1 MMNKLAK
8 YAITTGV
15 GAFGVTMALSELIY
29 EYALNRKFTS
39 KKNRQREFSPELYD
53 YYGKPEEQTASD
65 DWFIAMHPED
75 TCISL
80 MDGNRLHA
88 YIFEQP
94 EKTDN
99 WAFVVHGY
107 TSCPR
112 SQADQAMYFYR
123 NMGYNVI
130 MPCMRSY
137 DKDEHTYCTMGD
149 KDRYIVTEWVN
160 YIVAKH
166 PDCRIVLMG
175 ASMGSATVMLAT
187 GEPLPKNV
195 KCAVADCGYSSVW
208 DELKTNIADV
218 AHVPA
223 FPFLYTANIVSVLRG
238 NLDFRKV
245 RPVDA
250 VAKSVTPTLFIHGE
264 NDTFVP
270 YRMMKELYD
279 ACSAEKEKLSVPDA
293 GHSESHEVHP
303 EIYYPALDRFVRKY
317 MEQ

>member
-1 MMNKLAK
+1 MNKLAK
-8 YAITTGV
+8 FTLTTAA
-15 GAFGVTMALSELIY
+15 GAAGATMVLSELIY
-29 EYALNRKFTS
+29 EFVLNKKFTAQ
-39 KKNRQREFSPELYD
+39 KNRQREVTPELYD
-53 YYGKPEEQTASD
+53 YYGRPEDTVDAD
-65 DWFIAMHPED
+65 DWFVAMHPQD
-75 TCISL
+75 TVLELING
-80 MDGNRLHA
+80 DKLHA

-112 SQADQAMYFYR
+112 SQSDQAMYFYK

-160 YIVAKH
+160 YIVGKY
-166 PDCRIVLMG
+166 PDCKIVLLGVSMG
-175 ASMGSATVMLAT
+175 AATVMLAT
-187 GEPLPKNV
+187 GEDLPDNV
-195 KCAVADCGYSSVW
+195 RCAVEDCGYSTVW
-208 DELKTNIADV
+208 DEFKAEIKEV
-218 AHVPA
+218 AHVPY

-245 RPVDA
+245 RPIDA
-250 VAKSVTPTLFIHGE
+250 VAKSKTPTLFIHGE
-264 NDTFVP
+264 LDKFVP
-270 YRMMKELYD
+270 YEMLDQVYG

-293 GHSESHEVHP
+293 AHSESNERHP
-303 EIYYPALDRFVRKY
+303 EIYYPALHRFVSKY
-317 MEQ
+317 MV